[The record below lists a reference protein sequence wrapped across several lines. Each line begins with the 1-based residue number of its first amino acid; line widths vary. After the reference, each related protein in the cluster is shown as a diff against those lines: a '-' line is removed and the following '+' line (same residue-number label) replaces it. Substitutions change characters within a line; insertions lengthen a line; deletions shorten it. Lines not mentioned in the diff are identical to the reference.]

1 MWLRCNIFFDH
12 STGEMTFNDEHNLEW
27 KPMTMME
34 ILNNPYNFMLAT
46 LPVVFSAVSG
56 QDLSEQDLKRLEI
69 ILNKNRCNDNIRNT
83 HFDSIVFNTKQEG
96 Q

>member
-46 LPVVFSAVSG
+46 LPVVFRAVS
-56 QDLSEQDLKRLEI
+56 EQGFKKIGNNLEQ
-69 ILNKNRCNDNIRNT
+69 
-83 HFDSIVFNTKQEG
+83 KQM
-96 Q
+96 

>member
-46 LPVVFSAVSG
+46 LPVVFRAVS
-56 QDLSEQDLKRLEI
+56 E
-69 ILNKNRCNDNIRNT
+69 
-83 HFDSIVFNTKQEG
+83 
-96 Q
+96 